1 MTEFVQ
7 LLESIPL
14 PLALGA
20 VSLMGSLGVLAFT
33 LRWSWKS
40 LRHLEAERERRLA
53 RVEAEVQ
60 RVAELE
66 EQASRSWQGYRKF
79 QVVKRIEEDSHS
91 NVATFEL
98 APFRLSEEDM
108 GASRRTGSMMIFP
121 PLKDLPTFKPGQ
133 YIQLRVDLPG
143 QANLISRCY
152 SLSRAYDAKK
162 YSITVA
168 RVPSAVDPLTGRT
181 YPPGVV
187 STYLLDSL
195 HERAV
200 IDVTVPQGDFWL
212 ETQSSDPV
220 VLVGWGIH
228 AVPLLCIFETIARSG
243 GSRKAWLFL
252 EVGHEEDLIKLLDPL
267 IELAEKDPSGRL
279 RIWLSFGRWDSDSGM
294 GRISRRVPRIS
305 SDLAESLN
313 PDTDDNVTRREGR
326 QAVAWIKRK
335 VPEYFGTVASFY
347 VSGPALLL
355 RESKHDL
362 EAWGVSPDRVHF
374 EVFDR
379 ESLDAISEVES
390 TGPSKVTFDVAG
402 KTLDWDPDHR
412 NLLGLAASAKIRIPS
427 TCKIGKCGECEVS
440 LVSGQVRYTKDPDWK
455 LKPGHCLPC
464 VATPA
469 SSTLVLG
476 A

>member
-1 MTEFVQ
+1 MSEVVQ
-7 LLESIPL
+7 AIERVPL
-14 PLALGA
+14 PLALSA
-20 VSLMGSLGVLAFT
+20 VSLLGSLGVLGFT
-33 LRWSWKS
+33 LRWSYKS
-40 LRHLEAERERRLA
+40 LRHLDAERRRREGGL
-53 RVEAEVQ
+53 EAEVQ
-60 RVAELE
+60 RVADLE
-66 EQASRSWQGYRKF
+66 EQAARSWQGYRKF
-79 QVVKRIEEDSHS
+79 QVVKRIEEDAHS

-98 APFRLSEEDM
+98 APFRLSDEDQ
-108 GASRRTGSMMIFP
+108 GVSRRTGSMQILP
-121 PLKDLPTFKPGQ
+121 PLLDLPTFKPGQ

-152 SLSRAYDAKK
+152 SISKAYDPKT

-168 RVPSAVDPLTGRT
+168 RVPSAIDPLTGRT

-228 AVPLLCIFETIARSG
+228 AVPLLCIFETIARSQ
-243 GSRKAWLFL
+243 SNRKVWLFL

-267 IELAEKDPSGRL
+267 VELAEQDVTGRL

-294 GRISRRVPRIS
+294 GRISRRVPR
-305 SDLAESLN
+305 LEAELGESLN
-313 PDTDDNVTRREGR
+313 PDEGNVTRREGR

-335 VPEYFGTVASFY
+335 VPAYFGSAASFY

-362 EAWGVSPDRVHF
+362 EAWGVGADRVHF

-390 TGPSKVTFDVAG
+390 TGPSKVTFDVSG

-427 TCKIGKCGECEVS
+427 TCKIGKCGECEVG

>member
-1 MTEFVQ
+1 MNELVQ
-7 LLESIPL
+7 LLEALPL

-20 VSLMGSLGVLAFT
+20 VSLAGSLGVLAFT

-40 LRHLEAERERRLA
+40 LRHLDAERARRLGTL
-53 RVEAEVQ
+53 EAEVR
-60 RVAELE
+60 RVADLE
-66 EQASRSWQGYRKF
+66 EQAARSWQGYRKF
-79 QVVKRIEEDSHS
+79 QVVKRIEEDAHS
-91 NVATFEL
+91 SVATFEL
-98 APFRLSEEDM
+98 APFRLSDEDQ
-108 GASRRTGSMMIFP
+108 GVSRRTGSMMLLP

-133 YIQLRVDLPG
+133 YVQLRVDLPG

-152 SLSRAYDAKK
+152 SISRAYDPKR

-168 RVPSAVDPLTGRT
+168 RVPGSIDSVTGRA
-181 YPPGVV
+181 YPAGVV
-187 STYLLDSL
+187 STYLLDGV

-200 IDVTVPQGDFWL
+200 LDVTVPQGDFWL
-212 ETQSSDPV
+212 ETQSSEPV

-228 AVPLLCIFETIARSG
+228 AVPLLCMFETLARTPG
-243 GSRKAWLFL
+243 TREAWLFL

-267 IELAEKDPSGRL
+267 VALAENDPTGRL
-279 RIWLSFGRWDSDSGM
+279 RIWLSFGRWDTDSGM
-294 GRISRRVPRIS
+294 GRISRRVPRINT
-305 SDLAESLN
+305 DPAESLS
-313 PDTDDNVTRREGR
+313 PDDENVIRREGR
-326 QAVAWIKRK
+326 QAMAWIKRK
-335 VPEYFGTVASFY
+335 VPGYFGSAASFY

-362 EAWGVSPDRVHF
+362 EAWGVSPDRIHF

-402 KTLDWDPDHR
+402 KTLDWDPEQR
-412 NLLGLAASAKIRIPS
+412 NLLALAASAKIRIPS

>member
-1 MTEFVQ
+1 MSEFVQ
-7 LLESIPL
+7 LLESLPV
-14 PLALGA
+14 PLALG
-20 VSLMGSLGVLAFT
+20 VLSLVGSLAVLAFT
-33 LRWSWKS
+33 LRWSWRS
-40 LRHLEAERERRLA
+40 LRHLKAEGSRRRSTVEGELK
-53 RVEAEVQ
+53 RVED
-60 RVAELE
+60 LE
-66 EQASRSWQGYRKF
+66 EQAARSWSGYRKF
-79 QVVKRIEEDSHS
+79 QVVGRTEEDVHG
-91 NVATFEL
+91 NVVTFQL
-98 APFRLSEEDM
+98 APFRLSDADQ
-108 GASRRTGSMMIFP
+108 GVSRRTGSMMLAP
-121 PLKDLPTFKPGQ
+121 PLKDLPNFRPGQ

-152 SLSRAYDAKK
+152 SISSAYDAKK

-168 RVPSAVDPLTGRT
+168 RIPGAIDALTGRA
-181 YPPGVV
+181 YPAGVV
-187 STYLLDSL
+187 STYLLDSV

-212 ETQSSDPV
+212 DPERPEPV

-228 AVPLLCIFETIARSG
+228 AVPLLCMFETIARTPG
-243 GSRKAWLFL
+243 TRKAWLFL

-267 IELAEKDPSGRL
+267 VELAEKDPSGRL
-279 RIWLSFGRWDSDSGM
+279 RIWLSFGRWDTDSGM
-294 GRISRRVPRIS
+294 GRISRRIPRS
-305 SDLAESLN
+305 VADLAESLS
-313 PDTDDNVTRREGR
+313 PDDEVVTRREGR

-335 VPEYFGTVASFY
+335 VPDYFGSAASFY

-362 EAWGVSPDRVHF
+362 EAWGVSPDRILF